1 MYREIG
7 EFVRNVGGDK
17 RLWKD
22 GEFWTAV
29 ILGIGAGVWFHRDAT
44 VIVDIRSHFGDLLSV
59 TSIVF
64 GFILTT
70 LFFYI
75 QAAGTWSSEPRVKAV
90 AESLVDHHVWTV
102 VSHLV
107 LIGYIL
113 FLWVF
118 GRPTWWSPCELA
130 LSYGVLVFLVAYC
143 GFQILNH
150 ILTVRWSFLRRQKL
164 LAPNEPK
171 PPALPV
177 VADPAADQKNVEATQ
192 PENDPGNVRG

>member
-1 MYREIG
+1 MYREIA
-7 EFVRNVGGDK
+7 EFVWNVGCDR

-29 ILGIGAGVWFHRDAT
+29 ILGGGAYAWLGSDVS
-44 VIVDIRSHFGDLLSV
+44 VIIDIRSHFGDLLSV

-90 AESLVDHHVWTV
+90 AESLVDHHVWAV

-118 GRPTWWSPCELA
+118 GKPTWWSPQVLA
-130 LSYGVLVFLVAYC
+130 LSYSALVFLVAYC
-143 GFQILNH
+143 GFQILNN
-150 ILTVRWSFLRRQKL
+150 ILTVRWSFMRRQTL
-164 LAPNEPK
+164 LTPDNRSGQQAESG
-171 PPALPV
+171 ALEQD
-177 VADPAADQKNVEATQ
+177 AKK
-192 PENDPGNVRG
+192 R

>member
-7 EFVRNVGGDK
+7 EFIKNVGTDK

-22 GEFWTAV
+22 GEFWTALV
-29 ILGIGAGVWFHRDAT
+29 LGIAAGAWFYYMPT
-44 VIVDIRSHFGDLLSV
+44 VIADIRSHFGDLLSV

-75 QAAGTWSSEPRVKAV
+75 QAAGTWSNEPRVKAV

-102 VSHLV
+102 VSHLL

-118 GRPTWWSPCELA
+118 GRPAWWNVSMLA
-130 LSYGVLVFLVAYC
+130 VSYGLLVFLVAYC
-143 GFQILNH
+143 GCQILNH
-150 ILTVRWSFLRRQKL
+150 ILTVRWSFLRRQRL
-164 LAPNEPK
+164 LAPNEPRQSET
-171 PPALPV
+171 PV
-177 VADPAADQKNVEATQ
+177 VADGTVTRQSGE
-192 PENDPGNVRG
+192 PE

>member
-7 EFVRNVGGDK
+7 EVVKNVGSDK
-17 RLWKD
+17 RLWRD
-22 GEFWTAV
+22 GEFWTALL
-29 ILGIGAGVWFHRDAT
+29 LGIGAGVWFYIAPSM
-44 VIVDIRSHFGDLLSV
+44 IIDIRSHFGDLLSV

-75 QAAGTWSSEPRVKAV
+75 QAAGTWSNEPRVKAV

-118 GRPTWWSPCELA
+118 GRPDWWSLCALA
-130 LSYGVLVFLVAYC
+130 ATYGVLVFLVAYC

-150 ILTVRWSFLRRQKL
+150 ILTVRWSFMRRQGL
-164 LAPNEPK
+164 LAPFEPSRHISG
-171 PPALPV
+171 
-177 VADPAADQKNVEATQ
+177 
-192 PENDPGNVRG
+192 NDPEIPVNDTRDEASP

>member
-7 EFVRNVGGDK
+7 EFVWNVGGDK

-22 GEFWTAV
+22 GEFWTAL
-29 ILGIGAGVWFHRDAT
+29 ILGIGAGVWFHRDAA
-44 VIVDIRSHFGDLLSV
+44 VIIDIRTHFGDLLSV

-107 LIGYIL
+107 LLGYIL

-118 GRPTWWSPCELA
+118 GKPDWWPRSALA
-130 LSYGVLVFLVAYC
+130 VSYGVLVFLVAYC

-150 ILTVRWSFLRRQKL
+150 ILTVRWSFMRRQRL
-164 LAPNEPK
+164 LAPSEPK
-171 PPALPV
+171 QAEPPVNLGQV
-177 VADPAADQKNVEATQ
+177 DEHRQIEATQ
-192 PENDPGNVRG
+192 AGDQKSTGG